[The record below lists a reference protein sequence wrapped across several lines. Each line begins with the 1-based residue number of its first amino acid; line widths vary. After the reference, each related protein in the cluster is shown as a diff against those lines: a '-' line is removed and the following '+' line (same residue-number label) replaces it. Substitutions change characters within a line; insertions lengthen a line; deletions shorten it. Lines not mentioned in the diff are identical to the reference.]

1 MIMALAVLRKEKLF
15 ILLKPFEWL
24 TLVNQVVSNHF
35 EGLSNT
41 QNSKAYIRV
50 GTKISLQICTK
61 FFLYSSFHRANG

>member
-24 TLVNQVVSNHF
+24 TLVIQVVSNHF

-41 QNSKAYIRV
+41 QNSKAYIHD
-50 GTKISLQICTK
+50 GTKIYSKFVPSFFCTLL
-61 FFLYSSFHRANG
+61 FTG